1 MLAATLPPPI
11 IARGADMKKVLIIE
25 DEPDILDV
33 VRLALVPDGYQILAA
48 TTGEKALE
56 MAVTDPPDLILL
68 DIMLPGRSGLDV
80 CQQLKNDPHTQEIPI
95 IILTARALDSD
106 IQAGYQAGCDEYI
119 VKPFDVLSLAERVR
133 EFLED

>member
-1 MLAATLPPPI
+1 
-11 IARGADMKKVLIIE
+11 MKKVLIIE

-33 VRLALVPDGYQILAA
+33 VRLALVRDGYQTLAA
-48 TTGEKALE
+48 TTGEEALE

-80 CQQLKNDPHTQEIPI
+80 CRQLKNDPHTQEIPI
-95 IILTARALDSD
+95 IVLTARALDSD